1 MAANHLPNFDKPDE
15 ELVLDMP
22 AREITEYVQ
31 ETPGLWE
38 RLRRLEIERRA
49 AYSQMHR
56 MITDIGT
63 LWHDR
68 EHSEH
73 ELAAVQADLM
83 YRLAV
88 VVEQRRGEGAGKV
101 LRVGLMAA
109 MLAHSM
115 GCDDDFCGRLQLAA
129 PLHDVGEIALPDAI
143 FGKPRF
149 DDADRDLMRGHCAI
163 GHALLAGSRL
173 PELALAAEVAMTH
186 HEHYDGEG
194 YPNRLSGAS
203 IPLGARIVT
212 VVDCF
217 DALCSRRP
225 YRPAYDPDEAVGAIV
240 DGSGW
245 QFDPSVIAAFR
256 QIKPRLLKVRADLS
270 AIEFQP
276 GVFAWLEHSPE
287 SRLWKRFL

>member
-1 MAANHLPNFDKPDE
+1 MAANHLPNFDQPDE
-15 ELVLDMP
+15 ELVLDVP
-22 AREITEYVQ
+22 TGEDTEYVQ
-31 ETPGLWE
+31 ETPGLRE

-68 EHSEH
+68 VDSEH

-83 YRLAV
+83 YRLAI

-101 LRVGLMAA
+101 LRIGLMAA
-109 MLAHSM
+109 MLAHAM

-143 FGKPRF
+143 FCKLHF
-149 DDADRDLMRGHCAI
+149 DDADRELMRGHCVT

-173 PELALAAEVAMTH
+173 PELVLAAEVAMNH
-186 HEHYDGEG
+186 HEHYDGAG

-203 IPLGARIVT
+203 IPLGARIVA

-225 YRPAYDPDEAVGAIV
+225 YRPAYAANEAVGTIS
-240 DGSGW
+240 DESGRH
-245 QFDPSVIAAFR
+245 FDPEVIVAFR
-256 QIKPRLLKVRADLS
+256 RIEQRLLRVRLKLS

-276 GVFAWLEHSPE
+276 GAFAWLENSPE
-287 SRLWKRFL
+287 SGLWKRFL